1 MIDKKIKIIVIIE
14 IFLLMLFSNI
24 FMYSLGN
31 NYKNITNIIKPTITL
46 NKNNIGN
53 REGIYL
59 NPFLLFKKDLKTKEQ
74 ERFKKF
80 LLFSNLGIICF
91 IFLYKKEEL
100 DYYGTAKFAS
110 TSEIKS
116 MNILDPSDGVILGLT
131 QDDKLISHNGVEH
144 LMVMA
149 PTRSGKG
156 VGCVLP
162 TLWTWKSSII
172 VNDIKGECWDLTSG
186 YRRSVLGQKCIF
198 FNPMDDSGE
207 GISYNPLALVKV
219 GTGSEQE
226 DSRLIATTL
235 IDIDGKGESDHWIS
249 SAINLLTAVI
259 LHVKYVNVNATFLD
273 VMKFLT
279 DPEEPLINKM
289 GKVLAKKLNDYGE
302 TEDDPK
308 YTPINHYEELR
319 KQIKINL
326 NFMELYNENTTLHPV
341 VGSTFSSLMNT
352 PDKERG
358 SIISSCVNK
367 LKIFGDPRIMKNVC
381 RTDITPKDI
390 MKNRISL
397 YLITPP
403 RAIDMTRPLFRLII
417 TQTIFE
423 LTDKMEFG
431 NRKKLDF
438 EKKTL
443 FQSNKEKI
451 KKFFY
456 KKKKPISKTKEQN
469 KRILFLI
476 DEFPALGNLGF
487 LEKALAYIA
496 GYGLKVL
503 LITQAI
509 SQLNKTYGKDNSI
522 IANCHGQLYYTPN
535 DSETP
540 KLISDMLGT
549 KTIKI
554 KTKSVTKGSTTYSE
568 NYQSRALMTAGE
580 VRTLPYEETLLLIT
594 GRNPIHGKKLFWFN
608 HDKFKNNVNYNIPYK
623 SYLELLDNI
632 ERAGFNEYVLEY
644 LIYKKN
650 GYKAL
655 KIIIDGLG
663 KEEFLK
669 EILQISS
676 EKLKEI
682 EKFKTSSDDE
692 KLKLKRNYILKV
704 LTNAYGSKKAKVE
717 LEEYLKDC
725 TDEDYI
731 KGIIVPDRKALEK
744 MLDINLEN
752 AENRLSQAEQII
764 SHILG
769 VLKKNN
775 KENQLPDSALPNIS
789 LNIGNYLC
797 EFLNEKY
804 SFNDLKNDIEEIF
817 SIKNDYD
824 KFITLLLDY
833 KSLEKTKVEFLSMKK
848 NQEEANYENNRI
860 ITEKEEEFENL

>member
-1 MIDKKIKIIVIIE
+1 
-14 IFLLMLFSNI
+14 
-24 FMYSLGN
+24 
-31 NYKNITNIIKPTITL
+31 
-46 NKNNIGN
+46 
-53 REGIYL
+53 
-59 NPFLLFKKDLKTKEQ
+59 
-74 ERFKKF
+74 
-80 LLFSNLGIICF
+80 
-91 IFLYKKEEL
+91 
-100 DYYGTAKFAS
+100 
-110 TSEIKS
+110 
-116 MNILDPSDGVILGLT
+116 
-131 QDDKLISHNGVEH
+131 
-144 LMVMA
+144 
-149 PTRSGKG
+149 
-156 VGCVLP
+156 
-162 TLWTWKSSII
+162 
-172 VNDIKGECWDLTSG
+172 
-186 YRRSVLGQKCIF
+186 
-198 FNPMDDSGE
+198 
-207 GISYNPLALVKV
+207 
-219 GTGSEQE
+219 
-226 DSRLIATTL
+226 
-235 IDIDGKGESDHWIS
+235 
-249 SAINLLTAVI
+249 
-259 LHVKYVNVNATFLD
+259 
-273 VMKFLT
+273 
-279 DPEEPLINKM
+279 
-289 GKVLAKKLNDYGE
+289 
-302 TEDDPK
+302 
-308 YTPINHYEELR
+308 
-319 KQIKINL
+319 
-326 NFMELYNENTTLHPV
+326 
-341 VGSTFSSLMNT
+341 
-352 PDKERG
+352 
-358 SIISSCVNK
+358 
-367 LKIFGDPRIMKNVC
+367 
-381 RTDITPKDI
+381 
-390 MKNRISL
+390 
-397 YLITPP
+397 
-403 RAIDMTRPLFRLII
+403 
-417 TQTIFE
+417 
-423 LTDKMEFG
+423 
-431 NRKKLDF
+431 
-438 EKKTL
+438 
-443 FQSNKEKI
+443 
-451 KKFFY
+451 
-456 KKKKPISKTKEQN
+456 
-469 KRILFLI
+469 
-476 DEFPALGNLGF
+476 
-487 LEKALAYIA
+487 
-496 GYGLKVL
+496 
-503 LITQAI
+503 
-509 SQLNKTYGKDNSI
+509 
-522 IANCHGQLYYTPN
+522 
-535 DSETP
+535 
-540 KLISDMLGT
+540 MLGT

-833 KSLEKTKVEFLSMKK
+833 KSLEKTKAEFLSMKK